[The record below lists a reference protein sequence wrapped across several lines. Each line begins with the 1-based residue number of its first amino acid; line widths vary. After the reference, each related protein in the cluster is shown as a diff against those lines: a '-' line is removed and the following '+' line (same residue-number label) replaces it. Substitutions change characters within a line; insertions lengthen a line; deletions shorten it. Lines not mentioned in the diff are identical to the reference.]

1 MTPIQRQSHAIG
13 ERDSQCAGFTLIE
26 LLVVSATVSVLMALL
41 LPAVQKV
48 REAAARSAASA
59 KLQLFCAS
67 GTHFYEQTG
76 RYPTSLAELGSDA
89 AGPVQ
94 EADGYS
100 FRIVPGDG
108 LRIEAEPTHP
118 GVTGSETLVA
128 KVGPRGEVEIES
140 VPTPGAEE
148 GRDAMWRNIRAG
160 GVRILESTLAESP
173 EAVPSI
179 HSALSD
185 PDVLEEA
192 YHHLDGDGDGRF
204 RLVDS
209 SATLSENG
217 AVESE
222 LPRPVAEFLA
232 LAGREMRLDTLSPEL
247 LQSVEVDLEEL
258 RGEPVDEPFD
268 WGTLGEM
275 TAHFVKDPDAS
286 KSMRV
291 KLSAAEAAWRRG
303 DRRTQVRRLDEY
315 IALVDAQIGSSLTRR
330 DGEALRMLADV
341 AKTL

>member
-1 MTPIQRQSHAIG
+1 MTPIQRQSIAID
-13 ERDSQCAGFTLIE
+13 ERDSRCAGFTLIE

-59 KLQLFCAS
+59 KLQLYCAD
-67 GTHFYEQTG
+67 GKHFYEQTG
-76 RYPTSLAELGSDA
+76 RYPTSLAELGPDA

-128 KVGPRGEVEIES
+128 KVGPSGEVEIES

-148 GRDAMWRNIRAG
+148 GRDEMWRNIRAG

-173 EAVPSI
+173 EAVPSV

-192 YHHLDGDGDGRF
+192 YRHLDGDGDGRF
-204 RLVDS
+204 ELVDS
-209 SATLSENG
+209 SATLSEN
-217 AVESE
+217 V
-222 LPRPVAEFLA
+222 PRPVAELLA

-247 LQSVEVDLEEL
+247 LRSVEVDLGEL

-330 DGEALRMLADV
+330 DGEALRMLAEV